1 MDKQMLVI
9 EMPDL
14 DDEMLVQMQ
23 DFLQGLINSFEAHYY
38 HRLER
43 YYRKKHLKEML
54 EDQF

>member
-9 EMPDL
+9 EMPEL

-23 DFLQGLINSFEAHYY
+23 GFLQGLINSFEAHYY

-43 YYRKKHLKEML
+43 HYRKKYLKEML